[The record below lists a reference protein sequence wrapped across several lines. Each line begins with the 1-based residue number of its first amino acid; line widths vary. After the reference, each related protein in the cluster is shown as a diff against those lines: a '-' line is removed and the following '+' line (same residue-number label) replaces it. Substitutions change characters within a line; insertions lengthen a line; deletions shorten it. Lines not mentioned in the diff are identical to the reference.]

1 MSYELKF
8 IGIMHKSRL
17 FVVITFSIFLSSCS
31 SIELFKERTEIRP
44 YKDYTSFVIVNKEVG
59 SNSFNDEM
67 VDARI
72 INELEVQMKALGL
85 IYSQQSPDLVLR
97 YTSNEDPRQR
107 EIYNNQFPMWGMRVW
122 DPWMYDPRFMGRQ
135 NMVNTKNYELIQLIV
150 DFIDPKQDKMLITIT
165 AVSEASSPKVKNKNL
180 IKSAKKVVEAY
191 QAHMEAN

>member
-1 MSYELKF
+1 MP
-8 IGIMHKSRL
+8 KSL
-17 FVVITFSIFLSSCS
+17 IITFATLSIFISSCS
-31 SIELFKERTEIRP
+31 SIELFKERTEIKP
-44 YKDYTSFVIVNKEVG
+44 YKEYTSFVIVNKEVG

-72 INELEVQMKALGL
+72 INELEVQMEALGL
-85 IYSQQSPDLVLR
+85 KYNQQSPDLVLR

-107 EIYNNQFPMWGMRVW
+107 ETYNSHFPMWGMRVW

-150 DFIDPKQDKMLITIT
+150 DFIDPKQDKMLMTIT
-165 AVSEASSPKVKNKNL
+165 AVSEASSPKTKNKNL
-180 IKSAKKVVEAY
+180 VKSAKKVVQAY